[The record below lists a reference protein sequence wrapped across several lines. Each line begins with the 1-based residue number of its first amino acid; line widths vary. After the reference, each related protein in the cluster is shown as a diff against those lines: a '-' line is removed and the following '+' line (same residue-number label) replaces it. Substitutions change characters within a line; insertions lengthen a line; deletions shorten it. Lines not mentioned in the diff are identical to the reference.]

1 MIVLDVALR
10 ETEQKH
16 VTLGL
21 QKSLMLKW
29 LRLKSKFQAFAL
41 VASLTV
47 IKSFTRLQYLLQSLG
62 LKLFFSN
69 LLKSFFFPQPLWLS
83 KLEPKPTLRRFLD
96 NFSSEVAA
104 HRWSHLQGLWCW
116 RPETHERIDQSHEEG
131 VSVSDH
137 DLKWDNSRPNTGP
150 PDYFYVRNDLLYY
163 LR

>member
-1 MIVLDVALR
+1 MIVFDVALR

-29 LRLKSKFQAFAL
+29 LRLRAKFQTFAL
-41 VASLTV
+41 IAFLTA
-47 IKSFTRLQYLLQSLG
+47 IKSFTRLQHLLQSLG
-62 LKLFFSN
+62 LKLDFSN
-69 LLKSFFFPQPLWLS
+69 LLESFFFPQPLWLS
-83 KLEPKPTLRRFLD
+83 KLEPKPTLRRVLN

-116 RPETHERIDQSHEEG
+116 QPDTHWRIDQSHEER
-131 VSVSDH
+131 VSVSVH

-150 PDYFYVRNDLLYY
+150 PDYF
-163 LR
+163 